1 METRKHGGIRKV
13 RSSEFLH
20 TTSGF
25 SENGQKPWIPVW
37 ESASHIFAPFAYFT
51 LFSSCGGHLH
61 SNRTSFILPYFHE
74 KEILEY
80 KTNAFWYVCIIIKLL
95 RFIKW
100 RIPWKSWFQSKWC
113 VLEKLRASPH
123 HPNKARINPLL
134 VGWQLHCNQAD
145 ENWLHKVA
153 PGPIKVASTLL
164 VVPF

>member
-1 METRKHGGIRKV
+1 MWASLYGCVIGRNNKTEQDNLGGVAESADFRESAPSSAETRKQGRIRKV

-37 ESASHIFAPFAYFT
+37 ESASHIFAPLAYFT

-80 KTNAFWYVCIIIKLL
+80 KTNAFLVCMY
-95 RFIKW
+95 
-100 RIPWKSWFQSKWC
+100 
-113 VLEKLRASPH
+113 H
-123 HPNKARINPLL
+123 H
-134 VGWQLHCNQAD
+134 QAI
-145 ENWLHKVA
+145 E
-153 PGPIKVASTLL
+153 I
-164 VVPF
+164 

>member
-1 METRKHGGIRKV
+1 MGEFIWVCEWSQQLDRTGQSRGVAESADFRESAPSSAETRKHGGIRKV

-25 SENGQKPWIPVW
+25 LENGQKPWIPVW
-37 ESASHIFAPFAYFT
+37 ESASHIFAPFAYFN

-95 RFIKW
+95 RFNKW
-100 RIPWKSWFQSKWC
+100 IIP
-113 VLEKLRASPH
+113 
-123 HPNKARINPLL
+123 
-134 VGWQLHCNQAD
+134 
-145 ENWLHKVA
+145 
-153 PGPIKVASTLL
+153 
-164 VVPF
+164 